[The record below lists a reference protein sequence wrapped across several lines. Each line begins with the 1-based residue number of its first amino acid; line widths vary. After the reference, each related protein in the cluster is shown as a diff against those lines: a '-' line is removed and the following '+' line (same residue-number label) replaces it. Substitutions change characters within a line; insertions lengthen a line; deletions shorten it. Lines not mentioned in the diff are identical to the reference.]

1 MMATNRG
8 QRYFVLI
15 VAIFHELV
23 YGLNYPSIQWNYQ
36 NTRSGWTTRGQRWLF
51 VVGSI
56 ERSCLFIKSWADV
69 ANESTEVFLYSNRLR
84 FKQGTYHLN
93 VLPDAKVMVICPHT
107 AISLVK
113 TDLQTPADIL
123 FENFWQVDYA
133 SFQSCNVNTSNP
145 RNRRFFKCEDPQKLQ
160 YEQFIFQSFGIGNRP
175 TFEKGKTHYFISTA
189 NGSKESLDWTSGGHC
204 DEYNMRLKIY
214 VCQNSADVLCSGAQT
229 TTPTT
234 APITASTVPVNGNE
248 VLLASTSSTVP
259 VNGNEVLLAPTPN
272 APQTRRTQN
281 VFERNGQTTAAA
293 SVPKFPGN
301 ETDGLS
307 ALALEASEKR
317 RTRNVCERN
326 VLLMAT
332 IITLGLLFLISL
344 VVNIIFIIKMKSRKS
359 PTSQTNDSNTACDV

>member
-36 NTRSGWTTRGQRWLF
+36 NTRFQ
-51 VVGSI
+51 
-56 ERSCLFIKSWADV
+56 
-69 ANESTEVFLYSNRLR
+69 
-84 FKQGTYHLN
+84 QGMYHLN

-107 AISLVK
+107 AISFVK

-145 RNRRFFKCEDPQKLQ
+145 RNKRFFKCEDPQKLQ

-214 VCQNSADVLCSGAQT
+214 VCQNSEDVLCSGAQT

-234 APITASTVPVNGNE
+234 APITASSVPVNGNE
-248 VLLASTSSTVP
+248 VFLASTASTVP
-259 VNGNEVLLAPTPN
+259 VNGNEVLLALTPN

-281 VFERNGQTTAAA
+281 VFERN
-293 SVPKFPGN
+293 
-301 ETDGLS
+301 
-307 ALALEASEKR
+307 
-317 RTRNVCERN
+317 

-332 IITLGLLFLISL
+332 IITLGLLLLISL
-344 VVNIIFIIKMKSRKS
+344 VVNIIFIKKMKSRKS
-359 PTSQTNDSNTACDV
+359 PTSQTNDSDTACDV